1 MSWGGGPAR
10 WSLRPWTT
18 CGHWLSHDAR
28 VGGAGRLPASV
39 QGVVRQNVGNSQ
51 APPPMLSSRDQN
63 MTVDLYGPQD
73 PCSLRS
79 RPARSALG
87 EIRKDIQL

>member
-1 MSWGGGPAR
+1 
-10 WSLRPWTT
+10 
-18 CGHWLSHDAR
+18 
-28 VGGAGRLPASV
+28 
-39 QGVVRQNVGNSQ
+39 
-51 APPPMLSSRDQN
+51 MLSSRDQN

-87 EIRKDIQL
+87 EIRKDIQLWSHCVSERNSNTHMFQP